1 MDFSI
6 LWLIFVVGSMVAATI
21 AFFVVIPSRIRKM
34 PLDMREAA
42 WRRYKKRV
50 HLASLGW
57 NLGLLVMALIIGH
70 FWLGTLAFLGIGI
83 LSASYMFS
91 RIQSWSADK
100 AYNETA
106 KEALFVFVFAV
117 MATITVNIVNIEHA
131 AAEAKEKEYDQ
142 SVVYHLDADNHK
154 LEGDTVTY
162 PITNLRVSSTGDT
175 YSWVERKSDGT
186 LAVQTVKKV
195 ADERFEVVIKDDL
208 PSTDTQAR
216 VERTAE
222 YKVKGS
228 DIAAERK
235 VCAEKYET
243 GHRIFHI
250 LPECKKL
257 GQTVAK
263 FTKART
269 VIHIPAGSADKTL
282 PLVD

>member
-21 AFFVVIPSRIRKM
+21 TFFIVIPSRIRKM

-42 WRRYKKRV
+42 WRRNKKRV
-50 HLASLGW
+50 FLASLGW
-57 NLGLLVMALIIGH
+57 NLGLLVMAFIIGH
-70 FWLGTLAFLGIGI
+70 FWLGALAFLGIGW
-83 LSASYMFS
+83 LFASYMLS
-91 RIQSWSADK
+91 RIQSDPADK
-100 AYNETA
+100 AYNKTG
-106 KEALFVFVFAV
+106 KDALFFFVFAV
-117 MATITVNIVNIEHA
+117 MATISVNIINIEHA
-131 AAEAKEKEYDQ
+131 KAEADEMAYDQ

-154 LEGDTVTY
+154 LEGDTTTY

-216 VERTAE
+216 VERTTE

-228 DIAAERK
+228 DIAAGQK
-235 VCAEKYET
+235 ACAEKYET

-250 LPECKKL
+250 LPECNKL

-269 VIHIPAGSADKTL
+269 VIHIPAGSTERLL
-282 PLVD
+282 PVTG

>member
-42 WRRYKKRV
+42 WRRNKKRV

-70 FWLGTLAFLGIGI
+70 FWLGTLAFLGIGV
-83 LSASYMFS
+83 LFASYMFS
-91 RIQSWSADK
+91 RIQSGPADK

-106 KEALFVFVFAV
+106 KDALFVFVFAV
-117 MATITVNIVNIEHA
+117 MATITVNIINIEHA

-142 SVVYHLDADNHK
+142 SVVYHLDADNRK
-154 LEGDTVTY
+154 LEGDATTY
-162 PITNLRVSSTGDT
+162 PITNLRVSDQGNT

-186 LAVQTVKKV
+186 LVVQNIKKV
-195 ADERFEVVIKDDL
+195 SDERFEIVIKDDL
-208 PSTDTQAR
+208 PATDTQAR

-228 DIAAERK
+228 DIAAGRK
-235 VCAEKYET
+235 ACAEKYET

-250 LPECKKL
+250 LPECNNL

-269 VIHIPAGSADKTL
+269 VIHIPAGSTERLL
-282 PLVD
+282 PVTG

>member
-42 WRRYKKRV
+42 WRRNKKRV

-70 FWLGTLAFLGIGI
+70 FWLGTLAFLGIGV
-83 LSASYMFS
+83 LFASYMFS
-91 RIQSWSADK
+91 RIQSGPADK

-106 KEALFVFVFAV
+106 KDALFVFVFAV
-117 MATITVNIVNIEHA
+117 MATITVNIINIEPA

-142 SVVYHLDADNHK
+142 SVVYHLDADNRK
-154 LEGDTVTY
+154 LEGDATTY
-162 PITNLRVSSTGDT
+162 PITNLRVSDQGNT

-186 LAVQTVKKV
+186 LVVQNIKKV
-195 ADERFEVVIKDDL
+195 SDERFEIVIKDDL
-208 PSTDTQAR
+208 PATDTQAR

-228 DIAAERK
+228 DIAAGRK
-235 VCAEKYET
+235 ACAEKYET

-250 LPECKKL
+250 LPECNNL

-269 VIHIPAGSADKTL
+269 VIHIPAGSTERLL
-282 PLVD
+282 PVTG

>member
-6 LWLIFVVGSMVAATI
+6 LWLIFVVGSLVAATI

-42 WRRYKKRV
+42 WRQNKKRV

-70 FWLGTLAFLGIGI
+70 FWLGTLAFLGIGV
-83 LSASYMFS
+83 LFASYMFS

-106 KEALFVFVFAV
+106 KDALFVFVFAV
-117 MATITVNIVNIEHA
+117 MATISVNIINIGHA

-142 SVVYHLDADNHK
+142 SVVYHLDADNRK
-154 LEGDTVTY
+154 LEGDTTTY
-162 PITNLRVSSTGDT
+162 PITNLRVSSQGNT

-186 LAVQTVKKV
+186 LVVQTIEKV
-195 ADERFEVVIKDDL
+195 SDERFEIVIKDDL
-208 PSTDTQAR
+208 PATDTQAR

-228 DIAAERK
+228 DITAGRK
-235 VCAEKYET
+235 ACAEKYET

-250 LPECKKL
+250 LPECNKL

-269 VIHIPAGSADKTL
+269 VIHIPAGSTERLL
-282 PLVD
+282 PVTG